1 MSLTDAYAQRLRR
14 LQTPLW
20 KRVLDVQAPYRWN
33 LRRLRPGRTLD
44 VGCGVGRNLAH
55 LGGEGVGI
63 DPNAACVAEARA
75 RGFEAYAPDDLPAG
89 DFDSILIAHVLEHL
103 EDPIALVRDY
113 LPRLR
118 PGGQLILITPQELG
132 YASDAT
138 HVRFLD
144 FATLREIAG
153 AVGLHVE
160 RVFSFPF
167 PRWAGPLFKY
177 NEFVLTARRQ
187 PGDGSEQTQG
197 ES

>member
-1 MSLTDAYAQRLRR
+1 MSLTDAYAQRLKR

-33 LRRLRPGRTLD
+33 LRRLEPGRTLD

-55 LGGEGVGI
+55 LDGDGVGV

-144 FATLREIAG
+144 FEALREMVG
-153 AVGLHVE
+153 AVGLQVE
-160 RVFSFPF
+160 QEFSFPF

-177 NEFVLTARRQ
+177 NEFVLTARGRT
-187 PGDGSEQTQG
+187 GDGSQRN
-197 ES
+197 